1 MGVKK
6 TKWTKRFDFAML
18 TAWLI
23 LSLTLTFISF
33 LWFGVDFRG
42 YYAATRVLL
51 AGGNPY
57 DYRLVA
63 QVLLEVTGEMG
74 NNPFYYPPWFT
85 WLFIPLAYLPFQV
98 ARALWTI
105 INVAIWLIGLW
116 QLGKLFDWPEQG
128 WKRYS
133 LFTLTTFSF
142 AWITWRYEQAGILIF
157 AILIAFI
164 LSMRNQSWGE
174 SGIWLALLL
183 IKPNV
188 TLIVVA
194 GISLWLLRKGLWR
207 TVLVMVF
214 TLVVLLSISTMITPD
229 WFQPFFEE
237 GFGQGLTVALDGPDR
252 VVAIRINTTFLDWMR
267 TLGVDPPWNMLFYG
281 IAICIGLFV
290 FFWSVY
296 RSESI
301 IDLVSLLLLVSYAI
315 TPYALQ
321 YDYPP
326 LVIPLFWA
334 LSLCTSSPKTF
345 TTGFLLAGF
354 IFSVIFWQQNISW
367 AYWIVIGLA
376 VLMIWGWSQKIGI
389 SSNLDKKT
397 ASQ

>member
-1 MGVKK
+1 
-6 TKWTKRFDFAML
+6 
-18 TAWLI
+18 
-23 LSLTLTFISF
+23 
-33 LWFGVDFRG
+33 
-42 YYAATRVLL
+42 
-51 AGGNPY
+51 

-63 QVLLEVTGEMG
+63 QILLEVTGEMG

-207 TVLVMVF
+207 TVLVMVL

-267 TLGVDPPWNMLFYG
+267 TLGVEPPWNILFYG

-301 IDLVSLLLLVSYAI
+301 VDLVSLLLLVSYAI

-334 LSLCTSSPKTF
+334 LSRCTSSPKTF
-345 TTGFLLAGF
+345 TIGFLLAGF

-367 AYWIVIGLA
+367 AFWMVIGLA
-376 VLMIWGWSQKIGI
+376 VLMIWGWFQKIGVN
-389 SSNLDKKT
+389 SNIDKKT
-397 ASQ
+397 ASG